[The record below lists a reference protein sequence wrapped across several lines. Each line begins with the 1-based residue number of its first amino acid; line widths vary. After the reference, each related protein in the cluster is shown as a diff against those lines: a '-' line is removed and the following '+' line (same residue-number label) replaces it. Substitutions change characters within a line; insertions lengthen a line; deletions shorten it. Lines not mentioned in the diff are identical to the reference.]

1 MITLAFLPLLLGLLM
16 IGIAVVGGSG
26 PMISALMLLS
36 TLVFFLGL
44 MASGIPDQDPLPLPP
59 PEPTPQSLERPAP
72 LPADMVGV

>member
-44 MASGIPDQDPLPLPP
+44 MASGIPDQDPLPP
-59 PEPTPQSLERPAP
+59 PEPTPQLLERPAP
-72 LPADMVGV
+72 LHADMVGV